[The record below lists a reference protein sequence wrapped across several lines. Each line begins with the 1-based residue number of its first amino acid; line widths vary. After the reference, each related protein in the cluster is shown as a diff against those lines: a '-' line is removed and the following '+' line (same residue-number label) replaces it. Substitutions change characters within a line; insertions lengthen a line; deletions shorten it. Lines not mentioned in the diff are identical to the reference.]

1 MKHQGGKTSMRK
13 GARMGVTLEVDRFL
27 WRENKEQALKEAI
40 TKGNIRIEKQEL
52 NKKNEQ

>member
-1 MKHQGGKTSMRK
+1 MRK
-13 GARMGVTLEVDRFL
+13 GARMGVTLEVDRSL

-40 TKGNIRIEKQEL
+40 TKGNIRIEKEGL